1 MFLNKYKLVVLIFT
15 VIITSTFAQSFK
27 FAALSD
33 SRGKYNGV
41 NDPVVTALI
50 THMMKTNPDIKF
62 LIVAGDLVGGHDDDP
77 ARTKRELL
85 HWKEVMAPLYNN
97 PNMVWPKIWPVV
109 GNHEVRHPKDIDN
122 FKEVFPDVFNNGPAG
137 QKGISYSFDFGN
149 SHFCMISSDH
159 WYYGVPDD
167 STDDRRDWHY
177 IKDLDWVETDFKSAL
192 ERGVE
197 HIFAFSHE
205 MPFPIGGH
213 LRDGLPNLGK
223 DLTLPLDS
231 TRLWYLEQRNKYW
244 ELMKKYNADAH
255 ICGHEHTYGRQE
267 VEGVYQV
274 LTGSSGAPLYNFNP
288 TPESDADTAALH
300 QLNEMTYEKATTY
313 YDVLDY
319 NYGPGKNS
327 QRSEDFVG
335 YKAFNYTVY
344 DVRNDSVIVKM
355 YGSFPKEGSR
365 TELGTEIKLLD
376 EFVINK

>member
-1 MFLNKYKLVVLIFT
+1 VNKYKLSTLILVLLSSI
-15 VIITSTFAQSFK
+15 VFAQGFK

-50 THMMKTNPDIKF
+50 THMMETNPDIKF
-62 LIVAGDLVGGHDDDP
+62 LVVAGDMVNGHDDDP

-97 PNMVWPKIWPVV
+97 PNMVWPKIWPVI
-109 GNHEVRHPKDIDN
+109 GNHEVRNPKDIDN
-122 FKEVFPDVFNNGPAG
+122 FKEVFQDVYRNGPDG
-137 QKGISYSFDFGN
+137 QKGISYSFDFEN
-149 SHFCMISSDH
+149 SHFCIISSDH
-159 WYYGVPDD
+159 WYYGDPDD

-177 IKDLDWVETDFKSAL
+177 IKDLDWVEEDFKAARD
-192 ERGVE
+192 RGVD
-197 HIFAFSHE
+197 HIFTFSHE

-223 DLTLPLDS
+223 NLTLPLDS

-244 ELMKKYNADAH
+244 ELMKQYNADAH
-255 ICGHEHTYGRQE
+255 ICGHEHTYGRQS

-274 LTGSSGAPLYNFNP
+274 LTGSAGAPLYNFNP
-288 TPESDADTAALH
+288 TPETSADTTIRFELP
-300 QLNEMTYEKATTY
+300 YKKATTY
-313 YDVLDY
+313 YKVLDY

-327 QRSEDFVG
+327 QRSENFVG
-335 YKAFNYTVY
+335 YKAFNYTVF
-344 DVRNDSVIVKM
+344 DVRKDSVIVKM

-365 TELGTEIKLLD
+365 SEMGTEIKLLD
-376 EFVINK
+376 EFVMKK

>member
-1 MFLNKYKLVVLIFT
+1 MSINKYKFTALILTVLIT
-15 VIITSTFAQSFK
+15 GTFAQGFK

-33 SRGKYNGV
+33 SRGSFNGV
-41 NDPVVTALI
+41 NDPVVSALI
-50 THMMKTNPDIKF
+50 THMMVTNPDIKF
-62 LIVAGDLVGGHDDDP
+62 LVVAGDLVSGHDDDP

-97 PNMVWPKIWPVV
+97 PNMVWPKIWPVI
-109 GNHEVRHPKDIDN
+109 GNHEVRTPKDIDN
-122 FKEVFPDVFNNGPAG
+122 FKEVFPDVFMNGPAG
-137 QKGISYSFDFGN
+137 QKGVSYSFDFEN
-149 SHFCMISSDH
+149 SHFCIISSDH
-159 WYYGVPDD
+159 WYYGDPDD

-177 IKDLDWVETDFKSAL
+177 IKDLDWVENDFKAAR
-192 ERGVE
+192 ERGVK

-223 DLTLPLDS
+223 NLTLPLDS
-231 TRLWYLEQRNKYW
+231 TRLWYLDQRNKYW

-255 ICGHEHTYGRQE
+255 ICGHEHTYGREE

-274 LTGSSGAPLYNFNP
+274 LTGSAGAQLYNFNP

-300 QLNEMTYEKATTY
+300 ELNEMSYEKSTTY

-327 QRSEDFVG
+327 QRSENFVG
-335 YKAFNYTVY
+335 YRAFNYTVF
-344 DVRNDSVIVKM
+344 DVREDSVIVKM

-376 EFVINK
+376 EFVMKK

>member
-1 MFLNKYKLVVLIFT
+1 MNKYGFTTLIFT
-15 VIITSTFAQSFK
+15 LIISSTFAQGFK

-33 SRGKYNGV
+33 SRGDFNGV

-50 THMMKTNPDIKF
+50 THMMVTNPDIKF
-62 LIVAGDLVGGHDDDP
+62 LVVTGDLVNGHDDDP

-97 PNMVWPKIWPVV
+97 PNMVWPKIWPVI
-109 GNHEVRHPKDIDN
+109 GNHEVRNPKDIDN
-122 FKEVFPDVFNNGPAG
+122 FKEVFPDVFMNGPAG
-137 QKGISYSFDFGN
+137 QKGVSYSFDFEN
-149 SHFCMISSDH
+149 SHFCMINSDH
-159 WYYGVPDD
+159 WYYGDPND

-177 IKDLDWVETDFKSAL
+177 IKDLDWVEEDFKAARG
-192 ERGVE
+192 RGVE
-197 HIFAFSHE
+197 HIFTFSHE

-223 DLTLPLDS
+223 NLTLPMDS

-244 ELMKKYNADAH
+244 ALMKKYNADAH
-255 ICGHEHTYGRQE
+255 ICGHEHTYGREE

-288 TPESDADTAALH
+288 TPETDADTTIRFELP
-300 QLNEMTYEKATTY
+300 YEKATTY
-313 YDVLDY
+313 YKVLDY

-327 QRSEDFVG
+327 QRSENFVG
-335 YKAFNYTVY
+335 YKAFNYTVF
-344 DVRNDSVIVKM
+344 DVRKDSVIVKM

-365 TELGTEIKLLD
+365 SEMGTKIKLLD
-376 EFVINK
+376 EFVMKKK